1 MPNYQPQYNV
11 VRQYT
16 NLIRRE
22 CISREF
28 LMHAGIPVT
37 INDEGIPTEDGINP
51 ILGTSQSNK
60 FMRVLKMGVYLLHKD
75 ADCAYPYTYKDNVYY
90 RNNKKDIKE
99 KYNPLSIRSE
109 KVAEQN
115 ISVYRLPRITKN
127 SQFKNFPSWMNK
139 NTQFPKQ
146 ISKINS
152 TRTSKNN
159 STRTSKNNS
168 TRTSKNNS
176 K

>member
-1 MPNYQPQYNV
+1 
-11 VRQYT
+11 
-16 NLIRRE
+16 
-22 CISREF
+22 
-28 LMHAGIPVT
+28 MHAGIPVT

-51 ILGTSQSNK
+51 ILGILQSNK

-90 RNNKKDIKE
+90 RTNKKDIKE

-139 NTQFPKQ
+139 NTQFPNQTSNNSNQK
-146 ISKINS
+146 SKNNS
-152 TRTSKNN
+152 NRTSNN
-159 STRTSKNNS
+159 STRTSKNKSN
-168 TRTSKNNS
+168 RTSKNKS